1 MSTLLNQ
8 PLCATQFGNTGF
20 GDCILEPGKIV
31 GAFQVPSTFQIA
43 AGDVGTL
50 QTFLQNKAY
59 AAIGTRIFPYHN
71 WKSVTDN
78 TEDVSITTTDY
89 GSKYITRDGFYDLT
103 FRYFAGGVLLHQDI
117 AKNAG
122 SGKYFIFY
130 DDAGNIFAR
139 KSKSG
144 SATVLKGIPVD
155 IFYVKPWRVATG
167 ADAAIYELRFII
179 DPQYMNKGNFGYYS
193 VGSDFS
199 LLDIQGPQELELV
212 LDSLASNVA
221 KVSMYTKISK
231 VNLHPVYGNALS
243 NTGYWKATKRS
254 DGSTISITSIAEDGA
269 NHDYTFTFNS
279 ATVSGMAPTDAIYLQ
294 SQNASVLYAA
304 GIPYEAHEGLYIEL
318 PGS

>member
-1 MSTLLNQ
+1 MALLNQ
-8 PLCATQFGNTGF
+8 PLCATNFGNTGF

-31 GAFQVPSTFQIA
+31 GAFQVPSSFQIA

-50 QTFLQNKAY
+50 QTFLQNKTF

-71 WKSVTDN
+71 FVTVTDN

-89 GSKYITRDGFYDLT
+89 GTKYITRDGDYDLT

-122 SGKYFIFY
+122 SGKYFLFY
-130 DDAGNIFAR
+130 DDKGNIFGR
-139 KSKSG
+139 RSKVG
-144 SATVLKGIPVD
+144 SATVLKGIYVD
-155 IFYVKPWRVATG
+155 VFYVDKWKFNTG
-167 ADAAIYELRFII
+167 ADAANYSMRFIFGGQQI
-179 DPQYMNKGNFGYYS
+179 NNGNLAYYS

-199 LLDIQGPQELELV
+199 LRDITGVQELELV
-212 LDSLASNVA
+212 LDSLVSNVA
-221 KVSMYTKISK
+221 KIHVYTKISK
-231 VNLHPVYGNALS
+231 VDLHPIYGNALS

-254 DGSTISITSIAEDGA
+254 DGSSVGITSIAEDGA
-269 NHDYTFTFNS
+269 NKDYTFTFNS

-294 SQNASVLYAA
+294 SSNASVLYAA